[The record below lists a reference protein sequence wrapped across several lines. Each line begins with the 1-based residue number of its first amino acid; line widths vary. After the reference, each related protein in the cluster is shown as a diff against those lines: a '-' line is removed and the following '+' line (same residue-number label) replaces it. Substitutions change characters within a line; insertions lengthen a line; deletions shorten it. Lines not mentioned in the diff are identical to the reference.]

1 MLDKEYDLL
10 VFIGRFQPFH
20 MEHKRIIEVA
30 LEKSKHVLVLVGSS
44 GKARTIRN
52 PFTYQERR
60 DMIQQNFPHPRIG
73 VGSEAYALPAHEMPR
88 LVIRSLFDKTYNDSA
103 WIKQVQTL
111 VNSVAMDIANPG
123 LANQVFKPN
132 GIKNLKIGLIGA
144 SKDNTSYYLK
154 MFPQWSSVD
163 VPILADVHATAIRE
177 DFFDETADI
186 EQLDADLPANVID
199 FLYGP
204 VDNNS
209 TGFNG
214 TSFGF
219 DSTDYFKQL
228 QSELRFVRDYKK
240 QWSAAPYPVKHM
252 TVDAVVEQ
260 SGHILLVRRRSEP
273 GKGLWALPGG
283 HLEEFERLEDGAIRE
298 LREETKIKV
307 PDAVLRGSI
316 VAEKTFDDPYRS
328 TIGRVITQAFHIK
341 LADAISL
348 PKVKGSDDA
357 EKAVWVPIGELREED
372 FFDDH
377 YFIIQYFLGL

>member
-73 VGSEAYALPAHEMPR
+73 VGSEAYALPAHEMPQ

-154 MFPQWSSVD
+154 MFPQYKSVN
-163 VPILADVHATAIRE
+163 VEIENDVHATAIRE
-177 DFFDETADI
+177 AFLDVDPSVRHFTFYGQDI
-186 EQLDADLPANVID
+186 VPNSVKIFLNKFAITDA
-199 FLYGP
+199 Y
-204 VDNNS
+204 
-209 TGFNG
+209 
-214 TSFGF
+214 
-219 DSTDYFKQL
+219 KQL
-228 QSELRFVRDYKK
+228 QSELKFVRNYKK

-341 LADAISL
+341 LADATSL

>member
-1 MLDKEYDLL
+1 MNDKEYDLL

-20 MEHKRIIEVA
+20 LEHKRIIEVGIA
-30 LEKSKHVLVLVGSS
+30 KARHMLVLVGSS
-44 GKARTIRN
+44 GSPRTIRN

-60 DMIQQNFPHPRIG
+60 DMIQKNFPHPRIG
-73 VGSEAYALPAHEMPR
+73 VGSEAYALPEHEMPQ
-88 LVIRSLFDKTYNDSA
+88 LVIKPLFDKTYNDSA

-154 MFPQWSSVD
+154 MFPQWESVD

-177 DFFDETADI
+177 GYFDETLDI
-186 EQLDADLPANVID
+186 DQLDADLPDNVID

-204 VDNNS
+204 ADDNS

-214 TSFGF
+214 TTFGF
-219 DSTDYFKQL
+219 DSTNYFQQL

-240 QWSAAPYPVKHM
+240 QWAVSPYPVKHM

-260 SGHILLVRRRSEP
+260 SGHILLVKRRAEP

-283 HLEEFERLEDGAIRE
+283 HLNEYERLEDGMIRE
-298 LREETKIKV
+298 LREETLIKV
-307 PDAVLRGSI
+307 PGPVLRGNI
-316 VAEKTFDDPYRS
+316 QDNRTFDDPYRS
-328 TIGRVITQAFHIK
+328 TIGRVITQAYHIK
-341 LADAISL
+341 LPDAVEL
-348 PKVKGSDDA
+348 PRVKGADDA
-357 EKAVWVPIGELREED
+357 EKAKWVPIGELREED

-377 YFIIQYFLGL
+377 FHIISYFLGL